1 MEKTHE
7 VDACTCAFGPHM
19 CTGKQ
24 NTRKLRSLRHLLKQ
38 MAENVNIQGQN
49 ICALSLQ
56 FDFPQPWDWVSKQN
70 ITNNLGAEIV
80 TKTMLLMMMMMM
92 MFMMVMMML
101 LMVMVVRVKKQ
112 RGRSLNSGQMG
123 LRSLG
128 SHSTFSPSGK
138 VISLLQF
145 SCFHL
150 SPANL
155 CF

>member
-24 NTRKLRSLRHLLKQ
+24 NTRKLRSLEHLLKQ

-56 FDFPQPWDWVSKQN
+56 SDFPQPWESRQN
-70 ITNNLGAEIV
+70 ITNNLGAEIM

-92 MFMMVMMML
+92 MVMLM
-101 LMVMVVRVKKQ
+101 MVMVVRLKKQ

-150 SPANL
+150 SPENL